1 MNFKK
6 WIYSLVL
13 VLFFTV
19 PASAEKS
26 GFFGKG
32 EELLQGAG
40 NWLTTLKKNASF
52 TTYLEG
58 LTNGSITRKFATILN
73 IEEEAVLKF
82 YTTNPGYKDF
92 NRALRGEIPMT
103 DFYTAQ
109 KNLMEQA
116 LAKMPTSSF
125 NNSQN
130 LLYRIENLT
139 EAQIASIYVEGG
151 TINTKAFTSA
161 THSEDAIIDAIR
173 NRPHNVLIRIEGKNG
188 KLIEDLSTLPA
199 EKELLF
205 KTGTNFKVDKVGFS
219 PNPDGY
225 MTPIK
230 TIWLKEL

>member
-6 WIYSLVL
+6 YILL
-13 VLFFTV
+13 LLATLFFSV
-19 PASAEKS
+19 PSFAEKNV
-26 GFFGKG
+26 FFGK
-32 EELLQGAG
+32 EEVVVSGAENWVIALKG
-40 NWLTTLKKNASF
+40 NTSFASYF
-52 TTYLEG
+52 NG
-58 LTNGSITRKFATILN
+58 LTNGTITRKFANILS

-82 YTTNPGYKDF
+82 YTTNSGYKDF

-116 LAKMPTSSF
+116 LAKIPNSTF
-125 NNSQN
+125 NGSQN

-139 EAQIASIYVEGG
+139 EAQISSIYVEGS

-161 THSEDAIIDAIR
+161 TYSEDAIIEAIR
-173 NRPHNVLIRIEGKNG
+173 SRSHTVLIRIEGKNG

-199 EKELLF
+199 EKEILF
-205 KTGTNFKVDKVGFS
+205 NTGSNFKVDKVGFS
-219 PNPDGY
+219 PNPDDY